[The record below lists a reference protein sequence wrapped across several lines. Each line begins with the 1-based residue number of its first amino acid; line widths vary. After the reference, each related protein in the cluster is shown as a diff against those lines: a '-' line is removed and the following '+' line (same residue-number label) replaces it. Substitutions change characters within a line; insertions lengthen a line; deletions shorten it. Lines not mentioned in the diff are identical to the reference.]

1 MSGAR
6 ALDGLAYRM
15 SLLPRDKINL
25 SISTLCVLEL
35 RLISMD
41 GATQF
46 LISKF
51 EVNRWHN
58 SKSLCAVLS
67 GLKIPKL
74 PTGQILDLG
83 K

>member
-25 SISTLCVLEL
+25 SISALCVLEL

-41 GATQF
+41 GATQ
-46 LISKF
+46 IRMSEF

-58 SKSLCAVLS
+58 SKSLCLVLS
-67 GLKIPKL
+67 GPVNSKTAYWPN
-74 PTGQILDLG
+74 T
-83 K
+83 